1 MTESLEATV
10 AQLSRQIGA
19 ISDLGERYKAIKNA
33 GAKVDEVLRAHLQEV
48 ALGLKAEGKTWP
60 EVGEIMG
67 GVTYQ
72 RAHQISKGE

>member
-1 MTESLEATV
+1 MEAAI
-10 AQLSRQIGA
+10 AQLSEQIRA
-19 ISDLGERYKAIKNA
+19 IGDLGERYKAIKDISTKIDA
-33 GAKVDEVLRAHLQEV
+33 TLHAHLQEV

-67 GVTYQ
+67 GVSYQ